1 VQAGTHL
8 FNGDPSRASKVAEQA
23 RHKATLLVA
32 RDSTRAD
39 AASRLGLA
47 NAYFGRGEEAGEA
60 AQTSLAHLPVAKD
73 AMVGAL
79 LIYRL
84 ACVQAL
90 AGEKQAAVGTLETL
104 LSIPFYVS
112 PAWLRIDPNFASLRG
127 DSAFSRLTGPSAP

>member
-8 FNGDPSRASKVAEQA
+8 FNGDSSRASKVAEQA
-23 RHKATLLVA
+23 RHRATLLVA

-104 LSIPFYVS
+104 LSRS

>member
-1 VQAGTHL
+1 MQAGTHL
-8 FNGDPSRASKVAEQA
+8 FNGDSSRASKVAEQA
-23 RHKATLLVA
+23 RHRATLLVA
-32 RDSTRAD
+32 RDSTVLTPLP
-39 AASRLGLA
+39 ASDWRTPTLAEGRKPVRL
-47 NAYFGRGEEAGEA
+47 

-112 PAWLRIDPNFASLRG
+112 PARLRIDPNFASLRG